1 LYFFGFQ
8 IQKRFEGYQKICF
21 YGLGSAFMGAAT
33 GVLDNMQETHPEWAH
48 WGSFCFAVS
57 LANAEWLV
65 CYELSTACSVGWWLV
80 LICSERRVLL
90 AGCGWLLV
98 AGSF

>member
-1 LYFFGFQ
+1 
-8 IQKRFEGYQKICF
+8 
-21 YGLGSAFMGAAT
+21 MGAAT

-65 CYELSTACSVGWWLV
+65 CYELSKLDLSGTRH
-80 LICSERRVLL
+80 ICANMMSMLPGQLCRVPDKL
-90 AGCGWLLV
+90 
-98 AGSF
+98 SFLTI